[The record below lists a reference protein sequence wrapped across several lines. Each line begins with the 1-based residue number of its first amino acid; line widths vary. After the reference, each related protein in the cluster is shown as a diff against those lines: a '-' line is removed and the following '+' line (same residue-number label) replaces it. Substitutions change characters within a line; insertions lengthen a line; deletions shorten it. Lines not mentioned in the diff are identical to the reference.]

1 MEGNAMEQAGGY
13 TGKKGGRTWICI
25 LSFILLSVLLFPAK
39 GYAKTETIVMDATV
53 GFDNNYRLINWTP
66 VIVDLENKG
75 DDIDGRVEVLVSN
88 SQISS
93 TLYTVPAVLPR
104 NSKKRIH
111 LYINPGTMQRNL
123 EIKLAE
129 GKKVLKT
136 VKTSGLNPL
145 PAERYFL
152 GVLTE
157 DHPSLTY
164 WWDQSSNNQ
173 VFNNLVT
180 VRLDKESFPVR
191 KEIMDNF
198 GVVVINNFDGSQLSA
213 EQRKAL
219 YEWIES
225 GRIVILGTGANGRK
239 TMKLFH
245 DDLLPLEVREL
256 VTAKE
261 TDALEELASKEMPDS
276 TPLSLAD
283 MESQKGEVILEDQG
297 IAVIQAYSVGDG
309 TILVAAFDLGLKPI
323 VDWAGNKLLWENV
336 LLNHVS
342 SSKWTDFMNMGYNR
356 KFDRRM
362 QYNGVLSNIP
372 AMDIPAVGTLLVI
385 LLVYLVVVGPVNY
398 IILKKVDK
406 RDWAWITIPA
416 LVLVFSAGIFAFGY
430 RNKGG
435 EAIVNAISIVK
446 LQDKGSAANVDSYVG
461 IFIPKKGD
469 YTFTL
474 DRDVLPSLNQ
484 NDYWDGPYP
493 TEGNTDTQVI
503 DAKITQGGKASLE
516 VMDASIWTMRTFEL
530 SDTIK
535 EFGRLECDLYAQE
548 GHIKGTITNRT
559 HRSIGDILLFTDNG
573 YQKIGDLAVGQSAE
587 VNLKL
592 DHPYSQGYPSQSWY
606 QMLDQLYPYMERG
619 RGGQGDMTLEERREH
634 AVKRQMLD
642 ATFSMDFDRGL
653 YTPSLI
659 TFIGWSGEQLDM
671 DIEINGEKA
680 EKKYHQTLITGK
692 LSFETERNG
701 KLYIPAGV
709 IRGELDQE
717 ASPYVQVNPDGFYV
731 DQGTGVF
738 DIRLEDPQRY
748 DIHEIH
754 VYVGRIYGQGKYR
767 LYNHTHEEWEEI
779 PESYKIEK
787 SKITDFLSKEGR
799 MRLMVEPQFHNNM
812 KEPLSIRYP
821 TISVKG
827 VVR

>member
-1 MEGNAMEQAGGY
+1 MEQAGGY
-13 TGKKGGRTWICI
+13 IGKRTWGWI
-25 LSFILLSVLLFPAK
+25 LFFILISVLLFPAK
-39 GYAKTETIVMDATV
+39 GYADTETVVMDASV

-66 VIVDLENKG
+66 ITVDLENKG

-88 SQISS
+88 NQMSS
-93 TLYTVPAVLPR
+93 SLYTVPAVLPK
-104 NSKKRIH
+104 NSKKRVH
-111 LYINPGTMQRNL
+111 LYINAGTMQRNL
-123 EIKLAE
+123 EIKLVE
-129 GKKVLKT
+129 GKKVLKA
-136 VKTSGLNPL
+136 VKVGDLNPL
-145 PAERYFL
+145 PAERYLL

-157 DHPSLTY
+157 DQPSLTY

-173 VFNNLVT
+173 IFNSFVT

-198 GVVVINNFDGSQLSA
+198 GIVVINNFDSSQLSS

-219 YEWIES
+219 HDWIE
-225 GRIVILGTGANGRK
+225 GGGIVILGTGANGRK
-239 TMKLFH
+239 TVKAFR
-245 DDLLPLEVREL
+245 DDLLSLEIREV
-256 VTAKE
+256 VTAKKK
-261 TDALEELASKEMPDS
+261 DGLEKLASKEMPGS
-276 TPLSLAD
+276 TPLSLAE
-283 MESQKGEVILEDQG
+283 MEGQKGEVILEDQG
-297 IAVIQAYSVGDG
+297 IPIIQEYSIGDG

-342 SSKWTDFMNMGYNR
+342 SSKWTDFINMGYNW

-372 AMDIPAVGTLLVI
+372 AMDMPAVGTLLII
-385 LLVYLVVVGPVNY
+385 LLVYLVVVGPINY
-398 IILKKVDK
+398 IILKKMDK
-406 RDWAWITIPA
+406 RDWAWMTIPI
-416 LVLVFSAGIFAFGY
+416 LVLLFSAGIFGFGY

-435 EAIVNAISIVK
+435 EAIVNSISIVN
-446 LQDKGSAANVDSYVG
+446 LQEKGTAANVSSFMG

-474 DRDVLPSLNQ
+474 DRDVLLSLNQ
-484 NDYWDGPYP
+484 NDYREGPYP
-493 TEGNTDTQVI
+493 TEGSTDAKVI

-535 EFGRLECDLYAQE
+535 EFGRLEWDLYAQE

-559 HRSIGDILLFTDNG
+559 HKTIRDILLFTDTG
-573 YQKIGDLAVGQSAE
+573 YQKIGDLAIEQSAN
-587 VNLKL
+587 VDLKL
-592 DHPYSQGYPSQSWY
+592 DNPNSQGYSSQNWY
-606 QMLDQLYPYMERG
+606 QMLENLYPYTDRG
-619 RGGQGDMTLEERREH
+619 VGGQGGMTLEERREK

-653 YTPSLI
+653 STPSLI
-659 TFIGWSGEQLDM
+659 TFIGWSGEQVDM
-671 DIEINGEKA
+671 DIEINGEKP

-692 LSFETERNG
+692 LSFETERDG
-701 KLYIPAGV
+701 KIYIPAGV

-717 ASPYVQVNPDGFYV
+717 ASPYVQTNPDGFFI
-731 DQGTGVF
+731 DRGPGVF
-738 DIRLEDPQRY
+738 DIELEDPQRY

-754 VYVGRIYGQGKYR
+754 VYVGKMYGQGKYQ
-767 LYNHTHEEWEEI
+767 LYNYTQEEWKEI
-779 PESYKIEK
+779 PEAYKIEK
-787 SKITDFLSKEGR
+787 SKIGDYLSKEGLIR
-799 MRLMVEPQFHNNM
+799 VMVEPQFQNNM
-812 KEPLSIRYP
+812 KEPLNIRYP